1 MVRYVFAIMWPG
13 QVALKFSHLDFD
25 PLIRAYFQG
34 QITGHSSI
42 AGEIDI
48 HGPMKRPRN
57 LVVSGNVTQLS
68 ADVENVKLQN
78 DGPIHF
84 GLENESLKVDE
95 FHLTGTETDVSRRR
109 VLCNSRASTCLT
121 CVHADGST

>member
-1 MVRYVFAIMWPG
+1 MDGKVHLRGDWPG
-13 QVALKFSHLDFD
+13 QIAVKLSHIDFD

-48 HGPMKRPRN
+48 RGPMKQPGS
-57 LVVSGNVTQLS
+57 LMITGNVSQLS

-84 GLENESLKVDE
+84 ALENGAEA
-95 FHLTGTETDVSRRR
+95 G
-109 VLCNSRASTCLT
+109 
-121 CVHADGST
+121 

>member
-1 MVRYVFAIMWPG
+1 MARSICAVTGPG
-13 QVALKFSHLDFD
+13 ISALKFSRLDFD

-48 HGPMKRPRN
+48 RGPMKRPGS
-57 LVVSGNVTQLS
+57 LMITGNVSQLS

-78 DGPIHF
+78 DGPIH
-84 GLENESLKVDE
+84 LA
-95 FHLTGTETDVSRRR
+95 TGKRSAE
-109 VLCNSRASTCLT
+109 
-121 CVHADGST
+121 GG